1 MVKKK
6 LPKRK
11 GNWKRAIAVG
21 AVALI
26 ASGTMW
32 YLTGL
37 NGVKVPVPSYRAMR
51 VIDGD
56 TFETEERQLIRLTGI
71 DAPELTNC
79 DGKEAKEALGK
90 LILDK
95 NLYVKVIYRDS
106 GMRLIS
112 HVYNDKGLVSEQ
124 MLRLGMAYNLGTGIS
139 DPQMGKAADFART
152 EKLGIYS
159 SKCTQETN
167 PNSKTCVIKGN
178 IRTPGGAEKIYHFPG
193 CGQYTQTVVELY
205 KGDHW
210 FCTEKEAQ
218 KAGFLKGSDCFEKI
232 WR

>member
-32 YLTGL
+32 YLTGV
-37 NGVKVPVPSYRAMR
+37 NGLKIPVPSYRAMR

-71 DAPELTNC
+71 DAPEIENC

-90 LILDK
+90 LILAK

-112 HVYNDKGLVSEQ
+112 HVYNDKGLVSTQ
-124 MLRLGMAYNLGTGIS
+124 MLRLGMAYNLGTGIK
-139 DPQMGKAADFART
+139 DPELGKAADAART

-178 IRTPGGAEKIYHFPG
+178 IRAPGGEDKIYHFPG
-193 CGQYTQTVVELY
+193 CGQYNQTVVELY
-205 KGDHW
+205 KGDQW
-210 FCTEKEAQ
+210 FCTEAQ
-218 KAGFLKGSDCFEKI
+218 AKKDGFIKGSDCFEKT
-232 WR
+232 WE